1 MVVALLRGSKPEN
14 HWYQRFS
21 GRCHLCWPCPHAK
34 FLAVIMRRFARFLR
48 IPEGARREMQRTI
61 EAVEGVKMT
70 ELRAQAVAPKIDPP
84 ALLIHDQQDREVSAR
99 MRAGVCA
106 AGWRGSKR
114 LTTRGLGHVRMLH
127 DAGVIAEV
135 IRFVGV
141 SRR

>member
-14 HWYQRFS
+14 RWYQHFS

-34 FLAVIMRRFARFLR
+34 LLAVIMRRFARFLR

-61 EAVEGVKMT
+61 EEAEGVRMT
-70 ELRAQAVAPKIDPP
+70 ELRAEIVAPKIDTP
-84 ALLIHDQQDREVSAR
+84 ALLIHDQQDREVSAEC
-99 MRAGVCA
+99 ALEYA

-114 LTTRGLGHVRMLH
+114 LTTRGLGHVRILH

-141 SRR
+141 NRR

>member
-14 HWYQRFS
+14 RWYQRFS

-34 FLAVIMRRFARFLR
+34 LLAVIMRRFARFLR

-61 EAVEGVKMT
+61 EEAEGVTMT
-70 ELRAQAVAPKIDPP
+70 ELRAKVVAPKIDTP
-84 ALLIHDQQDREVSAR
+84 ALSIHDQQDREVSAEC
-99 MRAGVCA
+99 ALEYA

-114 LTTRGLGHVRMLH
+114 LTTRGLGHVRILH

-141 SRR
+141 NRR

>member
-34 FLAVIMRRFARFLR
+34 LLAVIMRRFARFLR

-61 EAVEGVKMT
+61 EAVEGVTMT
-70 ELRAQAVAPKIDPP
+70 ELRAQVVAPKIDTP
-84 ALLIHDQQDREVSAR
+84 AWLIHDQQDREVSAEC
-99 MRAGVCA
+99 ALEYA

-114 LTTRGLGHVRMLH
+114 LTTRGLGHVRILH

-141 SRR
+141 NRR